1 MALSLS
7 IKGLPP
13 RNATQQGVITGLWA
27 FRQAE
32 PFGYACLHAG
42 KTLKRY
48 KGEFQAVRGPAFE
61 GNRWQVELL
70 EEGAVADLDYMEES
84 LYGGSWDG
92 RGPISRLPIASPR
105 FEEVKE
111 PRHQGLMEALRD
123 ALGARYGQV
132 QEMHVLFRERR
143 RKRMHHPGNLDQ
155 PEKSTS
161 LFRWKGR
168 YSAIDPPASQ
178 TRPQ

>member
-1 MALSLS
+1 MALNLS

-13 RNATQQGVITGLWA
+13 RNATQPVVIVGLWA

-42 KTLKRY
+42 ETPQRY

-70 EEGAVADLDYMEES
+70 EAGAVADLGYMEES
-84 LYGGSWDG
+84 LYGGSCDG
-92 RGPISRLPIASPR
+92 MGPISGLPIASPT

-111 PRHQGLMEALRD
+111 PRHRELMGALRD
-123 ALGARYGQV
+123 ALEARYGQV
-132 QEMHVLFRERR
+132 QEMYVLFRERR
-143 RKRMHHPGNLDQ
+143 W
-155 PEKSTS
+155 E
-161 LFRWKGR
+161 
-168 YSAIDPPASQ
+168 
-178 TRPQ
+178 